1 MRLCRHSWEKKEL
14 LASSELTPEALETAK
29 TGLETL
35 IALLKE
41 DKPAVFRNPATE
53 SRSILQLR
61 ANCCQRTKV
70 VKVEAKSV
78 VRRAEGPRR
87 NRL

>member
-1 MRLCRHSWEKKEL
+1 MQALLEKNKEL

-41 DKPAVFRNPATE
+41 DKPAVFVDPVDW
-53 SRSILQLR
+53 SRSSILQLR
-61 ANCCQRTKV
+61 ANR
-70 VKVEAKSV
+70 
-78 VRRAEGPRR
+78 
-87 NRL
+87 